1 MQPRN
6 YEGWDFPG
14 GSVVKNP
21 PANEGDAGS
30 IPSLGRI
37 HMPQSNKARAPQLL
51 APILSRA
58 RAPQEANITRSL
70 SSATESSPYSPQIEK
85 AQAQQGGPG
94 AAKNYINK

>member
-30 IPSLGRI
+30 IPSLRRI
-37 HMPQSNKARAPQLL
+37 HMPQSNKACAPQMSV
-51 APILSRA
+51 PMRSRA
-58 RAPQEANITRSL
+58 RAPQQKPAQRE
-70 SSATESSPYSPQIEK
+70 
-85 AQAQQGGPG
+85 AQALQLRVAPPRRQ
-94 AAKNYINK
+94 

>member
-1 MQPRN
+1 M
-6 YEGWDFPG
+6 
-14 GSVVKNP
+14 VKNP

-37 HMPQSNKARAPQLL
+37 HVPQSNKACAPQLL
-51 APILSRA
+51 APMLSRA
-58 RAPQEANITRSL
+58 RAPQEANTTRSL

-85 AQAQQGGPG
+85 DHAQPGGPS